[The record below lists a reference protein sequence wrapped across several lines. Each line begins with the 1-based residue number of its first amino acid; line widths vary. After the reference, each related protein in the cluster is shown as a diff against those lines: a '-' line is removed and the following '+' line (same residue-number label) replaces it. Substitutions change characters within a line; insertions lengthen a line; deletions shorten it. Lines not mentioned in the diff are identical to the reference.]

1 MDGWKLICIIIG
13 NQTFSRS
20 SRVPPNSFFS
30 RSIFPNDEVYF
41 GTVGGGMGRAA
52 IAGLS
57 WVLLIL
63 WMVAVCPDWNVDMYD
78 PGVERIGF
86 VGGIGGG
93 PVGVV
98 ELIFMFDYRNLFLIN
113 FFRSLIFI
121 LRVLITRLISLFL
134 NHI

>member
-1 MDGWKLICIIIG
+1 M
-13 NQTFSRS
+13 
-20 SRVPPNSFFS
+20 PPNSFFS
-30 RSIFPNDEVYF
+30 RSIFPNDELYF
-41 GTVGGGMGRAA
+41 GTVGGGMGLAA

-57 WVLLIL
+57 CVLLML
-63 WMVAVCPDWNVDMYD
+63 WIVAVWPDWNVDMYD

-98 ELIFMFDYRNLFLIN
+98 ELIFWLFDFLFPSNLIIIL
-113 FFRSLIFI
+113 SLIYF
-121 LRVLITRLISLFL
+121 